1 MARGRVEYA
10 DRIQW
15 NHTSAIMG
23 LIHNANA
30 KKPVGFDHYNPYVK
44 VKSKP
49 NATKLDKTTIAAL
62 KPLASK
68 GRALKKNG

>member
-1 MARGRVEYA
+1 MAGGRIEYT

-30 KKPVGFDHYNPYVK
+30 KKPVGLDHYNPYVK
-44 VKSKP
+44 KKSKP
-49 NATKLDKTTIAAL
+49 NTTKLSKDTIQAL
-62 KPLASK
+62 KPLAHK
-68 GRALKKNG
+68 GRALKKHG